1 MRSVFKETRRA
12 DARMHDTKQTSPQ
25 KMRRCQTPTGN
36 QKTPLKFKNQSSGTT
51 QCGIYVLSGVWLMF
65 EALQAHLVRNCAL
78 VAERAEGVAFFLAAR
93 QLYCLTSLNY
103 ICINISVAE
112 RSRYFVHCIY
122 SDTRVRQFTSKE
134 PVRFEF
140 QNENQNEN
148 NVRLGDGAEHASIQI
163 TLPLNRR
170 RGETAFFGI
179 ASAVQ
184 AASRS
189 EHAET
194 TLRECRILANYFHGH
209 VLRMHGHDAEHE
221 ILVSARELDCLKWTA
236 AGKTALEAS
245 IILGISERTV
255 RFHLNAAREKL
266 GCVTTTQAVAK
277 AIVHQLIDI

>member
-1 MRSVFKETRRA
+1 
-12 DARMHDTKQTSPQ
+12 
-25 KMRRCQTPTGN
+25 
-36 QKTPLKFKNQSSGTT
+36 
-51 QCGIYVLSGVWLMF
+51 MF
-65 EALQAHLVRNCAL
+65 EGLQAHLSSHCAL

-93 QLYCLTSLNY
+93 DLYRLKSINY
-103 ICINISVAE
+103 VCINISVAE

-140 QNENQNEN
+140 RNENS
-148 NVRLGDGAEHASIQI
+148 VALGNGAEHASIQI
-163 TLPLNRR
+163 PLNRR

-179 ASAVQ
+179 ISTGEPTTRAG
-184 AASRS
+184 
-189 EHAET
+189 HDET
-194 TLRECRILANYFHGH
+194 MWRECRILANYFHGH
-209 VLRMHGHDAEHE
+209 VLRMHGHDAEQE

-277 AIVHQLIDI
+277 AIANQLIDI

>member
-1 MRSVFKETRRA
+1 MHETQ
-12 DARMHDTKQTSPQ
+12 QTSPA
-25 KMRRCQTPTGN
+25 
-36 QKTPLKFKNQSSGTT
+36 KNLSVSKASREPRGAAEVQEPNGGTT
-51 QCGIYVLSGVWLMF
+51 QCGISVLLSSVWLMF

-93 QLYCLTSLNY
+93 HLYCLTSLNY

-122 SDTRVRQFTSKE
+122 SDTRVRQFTSKV

-140 QNENQNEN
+140 QNEN
-148 NVRLGDGAEHASIQI
+148 NVGSGDGTEHASIQI

-179 ASAVQ
+179 TSAVQ

>member
-1 MRSVFKETRRA
+1 
-12 DARMHDTKQTSPQ
+12 
-25 KMRRCQTPTGN
+25 
-36 QKTPLKFKNQSSGTT
+36 
-51 QCGIYVLSGVWLMF
+51 MF
-65 EALQAHLVRNCAL
+65 EALQAHLVGHCAL
-78 VAERAEGVAFFLAAR
+78 VAERAEGVAFFLAAKD
-93 QLYCLTSLNY
+93 LYRLASINY
-103 ICINISVAE
+103 ACINLSAAE

-140 QNENQNEN
+140 RGD
-148 NVRLGDGAEHASIQI
+148 RLGGDVALGNEDGTEI
-163 TLPLNRR
+163 TLPLHRR

-179 ASAVQ
+179 RSAIEP
-184 AASRS
+184 ASRP
-189 EHAET
+189 EHPEAMW
-194 TLRECRILANYFHGH
+194 RECRILANYFHGH
-209 VLRMHGHDAEHE
+209 VLRMHGHDTEQD

-277 AIVHQLIDI
+277 AIANQLIDI

>member
-1 MRSVFKETRRA
+1 MPVS
-12 DARMHDTKQTSPQ
+12 DANREP
-25 KMRRCQTPTGN
+25 RGAAEVEAR
-36 QKTPLKFKNQSSGTT
+36 LKFENKDGDGPSAVFP
-51 QCGIYVLSGVWLMF
+51 YYLSVWLMF
-65 EALQAHLVRNCAL
+65 EALQAHLVGNCAL
-78 VAERAEGVAFFLAAR
+78 VAERPEGVAFFVAAR
-93 QLYCLTSLNY
+93 HLYSLTSLNY
-103 ICINISVAE
+103 VCINISVAE

-140 QNENQNEN
+140 TNGNPTLNNED
-148 NVRLGDGAEHASIQI
+148 NVGLADGAEHTSIQI

-170 RGETAFFGI
+170 RGETAYFGI
-179 ASAVQ
+179 TSAVQ

-277 AIVHQLIDI
+277 AIVTQLIDI

>member
-1 MRSVFKETRRA
+1 M
-12 DARMHDTKQTSPQ
+12 
-25 KMRRCQTPTGN
+25 
-36 QKTPLKFKNQSSGTT
+36 T
-51 QCGIYVLSGVWLMF
+51 QCGISVLSTVWLMF
-65 EALQAHLVRNCAL
+65 EAVQAHLVGNCTL
-78 VAERAEGVAFFLAAR
+78 VAERSEGVAFFLAAR
-93 QLYCLTSLNY
+93 HLYGLTSLNY

-140 QNENQNEN
+140 QTESG
-148 NVRLGDGAEHASIQI
+148 LGDDAERASTQI

-179 ASAVQ
+179 TSAIE
-184 AASRS
+184 AASWS
-189 EHAET
+189 GHAET

-209 VLRMHGHDAEHE
+209 VLRMHGHDAEHD

-277 AIVHQLIDI
+277 AIMHQLIDI

>member
-1 MRSVFKETRRA
+1 
-12 DARMHDTKQTSPQ
+12 
-25 KMRRCQTPTGN
+25 
-36 QKTPLKFKNQSSGTT
+36 
-51 QCGIYVLSGVWLMF
+51 MF
-65 EALQAHLVRNCAL
+65 EALQAHLLRHCTL
-78 VAERAEGVAFFLAAR
+78 VAERAEGVAFFLAAKN
-93 QLYCLTSLNY
+93 LYRLANISY
-103 ICINISVAE
+103 ACINISVAE

-140 QNENQNEN
+140 KPENDVTVGN
-148 NVRLGDGAEHASIQI
+148 GAGPAPAEI

-179 ASAVQ
+179 ASSIDP
-184 AASRS
+184 ASRS
-189 EHAET
+189 EQPET
-194 TLRECRILANYFHGH
+194 MWRECRILANYFHGH
-209 VLRMHGHDAEHE
+209 VLRMHGHDAEQE

-277 AIVHQLIDI
+277 AIANQLIDI

>member
-1 MRSVFKETRRA
+1 MRSMFKGPDVVCTIPNRR
-12 DARMHDTKQTSPQ
+12 HQQ
-25 KMRRCQTPTGN
+25 KNVSVQKPAGN
-36 QKTPLKFKNQSSGTT
+36 HKAPPKFKNQNGGTT
-51 QCGIYVLSGVWLMF
+51 QCGISVLLSGVRLMF
-65 EALQAHLVRNCAL
+65 EALQAHLVSNCAL

-93 QLYCLTSLNY
+93 HLYCLTSLNY
-103 ICINISVAE
+103 ICLNISVAE
-112 RSRYFVHCIY
+112 RPRYFVHCIY

-140 QNENQNEN
+140 QNEN
-148 NVRLGDGAEHASIQI
+148 NVGLGDGTEHASIQI

-179 ASAVQ
+179 ASPVQ
-184 AASRS
+184 GASRS

-277 AIVHQLIDI
+277 AIVHQLIDV